1 MKRLRSDPR
10 RCAERLL
17 RRSHSAAS
25 LVHTRAKVEHLYS
38 EVGLPELDG
47 EHRTV
52 GRTLREMLQAITR
65 ADRDQTLLLGEELVG
80 NLAAH
85 YTHEEALMR
94 DIAYESTARHAEV
107 HRHFLAEASQ
117 RIDELGLRGISAD
130 FSPWAQSLPQW
141 FRRHAVT
148 EDVWLARALGRSR
161 SASNGRGPR
170 PLPASCL
177 PATDAESRFLVLVDW
192 PTADGAYSFGDVV
205 GYGLVGFADLAEA
218 ERFCDRGATGIGRL
232 RIVDLHTWNGKV
244 IKVVCEKP
252 SLTA

>member
-1 MKRLRSDPR
+1 M
-10 RCAERLL
+10 
-17 RRSHSAAS
+17 
-25 LVHTRAKVEHLYS
+25 EHLYS

-52 GRTLREMLQAITR
+52 GRTLREMLQAIAR
-65 ADRDQTLLLGEELVG
+65 DDRDQTLLLGEELVG

-94 DIAYESTARHAEV
+94 EIAYESTARHAQVHKLFVAEV
-107 HRHFLAEASQ
+107 SERV
-117 RIDELGLRGISAD
+117 DELGTRRLSAD
-130 FSPWAQSLPQW
+130 LSRWAQSLPQW

-192 PTADGAYSFGDVV
+192 PTGDEIGPYSFGDIV

-218 ERFCDRGATGIGRL
+218 ERFCDRGAAGIGRL